1 MSAVAASL
9 PPACGERRRTSRAPL
24 DYEYVFIRDLIAILG
39 ALAASGQRQRYQVGA
54 PTPT

>member
-24 DYEYVFIRDLIAILG
+24 DYEYVFRDLIAILG